1 MSPKNIRPRFRAAT
15 AVTSFAAIAA
25 LFLSGCAGGSGGA
38 AAGGGGE
45 SAAQQQNFAAFYEQ
59 SIEWQSCDEGFG
71 LEDAQRERLE
81 ERGGSPAAFQCA
93 KVEAP
98 LDWNDAEN
106 GDTIEL
112 AVTHLASAGEDR
124 QGVLFGNPG
133 GPGASGLDYT
143 YNMSVAPGFD
153 EIMQSYDLIGFDPR
167 GIGSSTPIEC
177 EAESPILTV
186 QIAACAEQ
194 APLARTMGTSQ
205 VARDMELL
213 RQLMG
218 DEKMHYLGYSYGTM
232 LGATYSTL
240 FPERVGRM
248 LLDSA
253 EGAGWAT
260 LIGSLAQT
268 QAIEVAIEDLFAEC
282 GTRYDV
288 EVCPF
293 ADITALMEAMGDLT
307 VEPLL
312 ASDGTEVNGR
322 MLYQYLLTSLYQRT
336 VGREIALDT
345 TALALSGNQDAIDRM
360 ADAMS
365 GGGATVGLA
374 GSIVRCHSFPE
385 DPDVMGLLA
394 YAEETGV
401 PALLGGPELSP
412 FVTQS
417 LIDLN
422 CFALAESGDDITD
435 SFSGSP
441 DAPILIIGITGDH
454 ATHYEGAVQLTEEL
468 GNARLLTL
476 DGAGHA
482 ASYTGRSSCIDQ
494 ASTAYLLRGELPPE
508 GAVCTDD

>member
-1 MSPKNIRPRFRAAT
+1 M
-15 AVTSFAAIAA
+15 
-25 LFLSGCAGGSGGA
+25 LLSGCALNSGGA
-38 AAGGGGE
+38 ATGGE
-45 SAAQQQNFAAFYEQ
+45 SAAQQQSFAALYEQ

-71 LEDAQRERLE
+71 LEGDQLERLE
-81 ERGGSPAAFQCA
+81 ERGGSPDAFRCA
-93 KVEAP
+93 MIEAP

-112 AVTHLASAGEDR
+112 AVTHLPSAGEDR

-133 GPGASGLDYT
+133 GPGASGLEYT
-143 YNMSVAPGFD
+143 FNMSVALGFD

-167 GIGSSTPIEC
+167 GIGFSTPVEC
-177 EAESPILTV
+177 DSESSIRTV

-194 APLARTMGTSQ
+194 EPLARTMGTSQ

-248 LLDSA
+248 ALDSA
-253 EGAGWAT
+253 EGAQWAT
-260 LIGSLAQT
+260 LIGSYAQS
-268 QAIEVAIEDLFAEC
+268 QAIAIALDDLFAEC

-293 ADITALMEAMGDLT
+293 ADATALMEAMGNLT
-307 VEPLL
+307 MEPLI
-312 ASDGTEVNGR
+312 ASDGTEVNGA
-322 MLYQYLLTSLYQRT
+322 MLYQYLMSSLYQRT

-345 TALALSGNQDAIDRM
+345 TALALFGNQDAIDRM

-394 YAEETGV
+394 YIDEVGV
-401 PALLGGPELSP
+401 PELLGGPELNP
-412 FVTQS
+412 LVLQS
-417 LIDLN
+417 FIDLN

-441 DAPILIIGITGDH
+441 DAPMLVIGITGDH
-454 ATHYEGAVQLTEEL
+454 ATHYDGAVKLTEEL

-482 ASYTGRSSCIDQ
+482 ASYTGRSSCVDQ
-494 ASTAYLLRGELPPE
+494 ATTAYLLQGELPAE
-508 GAVCTDD
+508 GTVCTDD